1 MKSEPELQRL
11 IEELAIQFEEKK
23 KRAQELLV
31 ANSNLALQ
39 IKAEARQANKQVNS
53 ISSRRA
59 DELIATAKA
68 LAFQQEYQRKISSLL
83 PGVVIQYRLHP
94 NGSSSFP
101 YVSEAIVEMY
111 RVSPGKVH
119 EDPGAIIEKIHP
131 DDLAGVFACIQT
143 SARNLTPWQHEYRV
157 KFQDGTIRM
166 HCCNALPQKEEDG
179 SILWN
184 GFITDVTELSQAT
197 EALRERENTFRTV
210 ADFAYDWEYWIEADG
225 GYVYISPSCE
235 RITGYTRE
243 EFIADS
249 FLLKKIIHPEDAL
262 FFHDHHERMQ
272 SLEHRHEVDEHEFRI
287 VKKDGSVAHIEH
299 LGRPVFT
306 DNGNYRG
313 CRVSNRDITARIKIK
328 KDLELAT
335 AQLALAEKE
344 KLDQSENRY
353 RSIFQG
359 SPDGI
364 MISDAETKA
373 IMFANPKQCVMF
385 GYTEAELKSM
395 TFAEI
400 HPKDTFRD
408 VLSEYEG
415 LAQGKEILAKS
426 IQCLKRNG
434 EIFYSDISG
443 SLIDIDKRKCIV
455 GFFRDI
461 SDRRQVELS
470 LKEALVRAEAANR
483 LKTEFMK
490 TISHEVRTPLNGIL
504 GFGNLLSDPGLS
516 TEERQQYGVFM
527 EASGSRLIST
537 ISDYMDVSLIA
548 SGNIEVNS
556 NTVSIFTIL
565 SELKG
570 NYQNICNVKK
580 LDLHMSIPEGQEHCT
595 VMTDGQLLRKIISC
609 LLDNAIKFTEHGSIS
624 FGYSRN
630 ESDIEFFVADT
641 GIGVSSDVYELIFDP
656 FAQED
661 ASSSRGYEGSGLGL
675 YIIKSFLKLLG
686 GELCL
691 ETVKGKG
698 TEVSFTLPMERGF
711 SEERNPSRRRSDR
724 GLG

>member
-39 IKAEARQANKQVNS
+39 IKAEARQAKKQVNS

-328 KDLELAT
+328 EDLELAT

-373 IMFANPKQCVMF
+373 IMFANPKQCGML
-385 GYTEAELKSM
+385 GYTEGQLKTM
-395 TFAEI
+395 TSAAIYPNDSFQDALVI
-400 HPKDTFRD
+400 QTNLVPRD
-408 VLSEYEG
+408 MD
-415 LAQGKEILAKS
+415 LAKS
-426 IQCLKRNG
+426 VQCLRKNG
-434 EIFYSDISG
+434 EIFYSDISW
-443 SLIDIDKRKCIV
+443 SLMTIDNRECSV

-461 SDRRQVELS
+461 TYRQKAEFE
-470 LKEALVRAEAANR
+470 LKEALAKAEAANR
-483 LKTEFMK
+483 LKTEFIR
-490 TISHEVRTPLNGIL
+490 TISHEVRTPLNGIV
-504 GFGNLLSDPGLS
+504 GFGSLLSDPSLT
-516 TEERQQYGVFM
+516 TEERQEYGLFM
-527 EASGSRLIST
+527 EASGSQQNRFRL
-537 ISDYMDVSLIA
+537 D
-548 SGNIEVNS
+548 
-556 NTVSIFTIL
+556 
-565 SELKG
+565 
-570 NYQNICNVKK
+570 
-580 LDLHMSIPEGQEHCT
+580 
-595 VMTDGQLLRKIISC
+595 
-609 LLDNAIKFTEHGSIS
+609 
-624 FGYSRN
+624 
-630 ESDIEFFVADT
+630 
-641 GIGVSSDVYELIFDP
+641 
-656 FAQED
+656 
-661 ASSSRGYEGSGLGL
+661 GLGL
-675 YIIKSFLKLLG
+675 GLPSSQQSELVLCPVKVKS
-686 GELCL
+686 
-691 ETVKGKG
+691 
-698 TEVSFTLPMERGF
+698 PERGGKF
-711 SEERNPSRRRSDR
+711 REIVAKGALEGCCVGFEKECGLDVVIGQELGKPFQDGAEGLRAGRILIGGR
-724 GLG
+724 GLGKGVLDRSKQGVEGLGQGGKGCLELHSRLPHFQGLLEGSRMHLDTKGTDDARLVFHELRPALRQVQVA